1 MHSWRPSILV
11 DFLRRRVYLIRGTNV
26 AGEIRAI
33 FHFRAPLNKCAG
45 SSREGEREREEKREV
60 IVEHLVTF
68 VDLLS
73 KFSDQF
79 MGRER
84 TRIMKL
90 L

>member
-1 MHSWRPSILV
+1 M
-11 DFLRRRVYLIRGTNV
+11 RGTNV
-26 AGEIRAI
+26 AGEIRVI

-45 SSREGEREREEKREV
+45 SSRDEREREKGKAKREREREREGEV
-60 IVEHLVTF
+60 IVKHLVTF
-68 VDLLS
+68 VDLLG

-84 TRIMKL
+84 TRVMKL